1 MYLTQ
6 GCNFG
11 EIGVC
16 LVIDYTMNESTT
28 KSPLINDMRETYDE
42 VKSLNWYFG
51 VVSDVLQNRI
61 FPQLCLKYS
70 KHFAERV
77 AVNIN

>member
-28 KSPLINDMRETYDE
+28 ISPLINDMRETYDE

-51 VVSDVLQNRI
+51 VVSDVLQNRDFPAAI
-61 FPQLCLKYS
+61 FEVLETLCWKGGCEY
-70 KHFAERV
+70 
-77 AVNIN
+77 